1 MELLQTRSLRKP
13 RNPEVGA
20 KEDVSFW
27 IVLGSVLF
35 LALRIPA
42 IRIIPPVFDEVVQLY
57 MARDIATLARFPL
70 YFYGQH
76 YMGPLESY
84 FLAPVLGVFGFSFVT
99 ARFFYQLFYMAFAA
113 MFVGIVRKFFD
124 RETAVYTFLLLAV
137 LPYPALHFTAIVAYE
152 EILTV
157 MMLCL
162 ALLLGRSFFW
172 LGFFSG
178 IGFWCNGIALV
189 WFAPLGLS
197 LMIGIPSEDRRKAF
211 LWTGVGAVAGLFP
224 IWIHGLQTGTLIDMK
239 GGGGGFAAMGD
250 LPRLFYLFFARMK
263 YFLSTNLYEPGS
275 WAAHSIH
282 LFSFFPFTLFAI
294 SLVAF
299 AVSSLRMFHRL
310 NPEEKNFRFFVV
322 LPPFI
327 LAALYSVRNLVA
339 VEGIRFYL
347 PLLASYPFV
356 VAWGIRRLPSLFWKR
371 ILLGFLVTMLTVFNG
386 ASLKV
391 QLRDRSEM
399 DQMVRILEEN
409 KATVGIGGM
418 AVAYTLNA
426 LSHERITATP
436 PLPEARYQAAWEAV
450 RERGPQFYI
459 AERGA
464 DPDLEQKL
472 AAEPDLTKV
481 SLAHYDVFY
490 GLSPLLKEL
499 LGVEK
504 PS

>member
-1 MELLQTRSLRKP
+1 MSL
-13 RNPEVGA
+13 
-20 KEDVSFW
+20 W

-35 LALRIPA
+35 LIFRITA
-42 IRIIPPVFDEVVQLY
+42 IRLIPPVFDEVVQLY
-57 MARDIATLARFPL
+57 IARDIATFTRFPL

-84 FLAPVLGVFGFSFVT
+84 FLAPVLGVFGFSFLT
-99 ARFFYQLFYMAFAA
+99 ARFFYQLFYIAFVA
-113 MFVGIVRKFFD
+113 MFVGTVRKLFD
-124 RETAVYTFLLLAV
+124 LETAVYTFLLLAV

-162 ALLLGRSFFW
+162 VLLLARSFFW

-178 IGFWCNGIALV
+178 LGFWCNGISLV
-189 WFAPLGLS
+189 WFVPLGLS
-197 LMIGIPSEDRRKAF
+197 LMIGIPSEERGKAF
-211 LWTGVGAVAGLFP
+211 FWTGVGAVAGLFP
-224 IWIHGLQTGTLIDMK
+224 IWIHGLQTGILIDLK
-239 GGGGGFAAMGD
+239 GGGGRFAAVHDM
-250 LPRLFYLFFARMK
+250 PRLLYLFFARMK

-275 WAAHSIH
+275 WAARSIRA
-282 LFSFFPFTLFAI
+282 FSFSPFALFAI

-299 AVSSLRMFHRL
+299 SASSWRSFQRL
-310 NPEEKNFRFFVV
+310 NPEEKNFRLFVI
-322 LPPFI
+322 LPPLV

-339 VEGIRFYL
+339 EEGIRFYL

-356 VAWGIRRLPSLFWKR
+356 VAWGIRKLPSLFWKR
-371 ILLGFLVTMLTVFNG
+371 ILLGFLVTMLTVFNV

-391 QLRDRSEM
+391 QLRERSEM

-472 AAEPDLTKV
+472 AAEPGLKKV

-490 GLSPLLKEL
+490 GTSPLLEKL
-499 LGVEK
+499 LGIGIVAGN
-504 PS
+504 PP